1 MDSSQRLVALE
12 TLISAN
18 QPDFYVVGTSLS
30 EIQEHL
36 LYKIEYGSFEAYIE
50 NQWDM
55 SKTHAYRMIAA
66 VKVINC
72 LSPIGDSVPNN
83 EAQARPLTGFSP
95 TKIKTLWHLFLQSE
109 QPITAR
115 NIRRFI
121 FQQRKKN
128 ESKMPSTERISEA
141 YQQAV
146 ENLLLQI
153 DINNKEHWKTTSLKT
168 ALRWNK
174 VCLNKIQENSDD
186 K

>member
-1 MDSSQRLVALE
+1 METSQRLVALE

-18 QPDFYVVGTSLS
+18 QPDFFVVGTSLA
-30 EIQEHL
+30 EIQAHL
-36 LYKIEYGSFEAYIE
+36 LYKIKHSTFEDYIE

-66 VKVINC
+66 VKVVNC

-83 EAQARPLTGFSP
+83 EAQARPLTVFS
-95 TKIKTLWHLFLQSE
+95 TSKIKTLWHLFLQSE

-121 FQQRKKN
+121 FQQHKKN
-128 ESKMPSTERISEA
+128 TAKKPSMERISEA